1 MSTGLADGV
10 ANLSVRELRS
20 ANMGALVARGRE
32 CSRYRVAMAS
42 GSNVERF

>member
-10 ANLSVRELRS
+10 GNPSVRELRS
-20 ANMGALVARGRE
+20 ANMGALVARARE